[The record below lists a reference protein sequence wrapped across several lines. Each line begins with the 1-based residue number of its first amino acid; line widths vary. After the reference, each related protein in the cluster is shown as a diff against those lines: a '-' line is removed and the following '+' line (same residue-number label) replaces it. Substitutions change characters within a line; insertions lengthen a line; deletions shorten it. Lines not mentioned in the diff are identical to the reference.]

1 MAVLLAAF
9 TASGNNHPYL
19 FSAIFFFLGVFLF
32 AYGFQTYRKY
42 RLLEDTPEIP
52 VRSVAM
58 GLVHVRGKTTGDDRL
73 ASPLT
78 GVPCYYYRVELEK
91 WTQSG
96 KDERWETVRTDTEER
111 EFYLD
116 DGIAKIRI
124 NPRNAEYDLPQTFRA
139 ELGPKSGH
147 AHYIDP
153 SLGVAGPSEQ
163 DLRAY
168 LTADFSRARAA
179 LATMDMPG
187 AKTMGKVLA
196 VGEKLESL
204 GVSFSGGG
212 LNMDLGN
219 SGQSYRFTEH
229 CLLAERE
236 CNIIGTCAEN
246 PSPKDDHDR
255 NLIMKGQNEK
265 TFLITSKSEN
275 QIEKSLRWKAFGF
288 ILGGA
293 AMAAGA
299 VALALH
305 VAGLI

>member
-1 MAVLLAAF
+1 MAVLLAAL
-9 TASGNNHPYL
+9 TGTDNNHPYL
-19 FSAIFFFLGVFLF
+19 FATILFFLGMFLF
-32 AYGFQTYRKY
+32 AYGFRTYRKY

-58 GLVHVRGKTTGDDRL
+58 GLVHVRGKATGDDRL

-96 KDERWETVRTDTEER
+96 KDEKWETLRTDTEER
-111 EFYLD
+111 KFYLD
-116 DGIAKIRI
+116 DGTAKVLVD
-124 NPRNAEYDLPQTFRA
+124 PHSAEYDLPQTFRG
-139 ELGPKSGH
+139 EIGPKSGH

-168 LTADFSRARAA
+168 LTADFSRARAV

-187 AKTMGKVLA
+187 AETMGKVLA
-196 VGEKLESL
+196 AGEKLESL
-204 GVSFSGGG
+204 GVSLSGGG
-212 LNMDLGN
+212 LTVGLGN
-219 SGQSYRFTEH
+219 RGQSYRFTEH

-255 NLIMKGQNEK
+255 NLILKGQNEK
-265 TFLITSKSEN
+265 TFLVSSKSES
-275 QIEKSLRWKAFGF
+275 QIEKNLRWKAFGF

-293 AMAAGA
+293 TMTAGA
-299 VALALH
+299 VAIALNA
-305 VAGLI
+305 AGLL